1 MILSNT
7 PPIQSLVRMA
17 TSFVKS
23 QYMRSALWEK
33 NRSLVEVL
41 AEPQR
46 NSTSEAILQKRRWS
60 DVTNFCLV
68 LDDKYQRAI
77 KRYVDPLFGANRL
90 QQLQEI
96 AGDET
101 RASALSGGDERS
113 LNRSMGAA
121 VVMLGT
127 ALVAG
132 KAVAPIALIYLP
144 LAVYASR
151 FPLQRGYRAL
161 FHERQLKVSV
171 LASIGIIGTWL
182 GGFYVVGALDLIIF
196 FTAEKLIFISQDRSR
211 DKLINIF
218 GQQSRSVWIVADG
231 TEIQV
236 PFEQLQIGDTV
247 VIGAGQMI
255 PVDGTIQHGHGLIDQ
270 HRLTGESQPVEK
282 AAGDRVLAATIVLAG
297 KIYVEVETSGDSTI
311 AAQLGAILNS
321 TASYQMSID
330 SKALQLANASVAPTL
345 AAAGLAW
352 LWVGFEGAV
361 ATTSATF
368 GFSVRLTGPIA
379 MLNYLNV
386 ASQQGILI
394 KDGRS
399 LELLNQID
407 TVIFDKT
414 GTLTVEQPHV
424 SRIHLFGHLDEA
436 TLLAYA
442 AAAEDR
448 QTHPIARAIVDAA
461 HVRGLQLPV
470 ISGARYEVGYGIN
483 VEIDQ
488 RMVRVGSERFMVLEQ
503 IELPHALHGVQV
515 ACHDR
520 GHSLV
525 LVAIDHE
532 VVGAIELE
540 PTIRPEA
547 RSVIQALRKRNVEIY
562 VISGDHEEPTR
573 ALANAL
579 GIDSYFAN
587 VLPEDKAKH
596 VEHLQSLGR
605 NVCFVGDGIN
615 DSIALKKA
623 QVSVSLRGATTV
635 ATDTAQVV
643 LMGATLEQLPN
654 LFTLSR
660 QFDTNM
666 KVGLA
671 ASIIPCFCII
681 GGVFIVHL
689 SLLGSVLIYNTGLL
703 TGIGAAMMPLLQSRA
718 DS

>member
-1 MILSNT
+1 MALSNT
-7 PPIQSLVRMA
+7 TPILSLVSMA
-17 TSFVKS
+17 TSLVKS

-33 NRSLVEVL
+33 NRSLVELL

-68 LDDKYQRAI
+68 LDDKYQRVI

-101 RASALSGGDERS
+101 RTIAISGDEKT
-113 LNRSMGAA
+113 LNRGIGAA
-121 VVMLGT
+121 MIMLGT

-132 KAVAPIALIYLP
+132 KAVVPIALIYLP
-144 LAVYASR
+144 LAVYTSWV
-151 FPLQRGYRAL
+151 PLQHGYRAL
-161 FHERQLKVSV
+161 FHERQLKMSV

-218 GQQSRSVWIVADG
+218 GQQPRSVWIVADG

-255 PVDGTIQHGHGLIDQ
+255 PVDGTIQHGHALIDQ

-368 GFSVRLTGPIA
+368 GFNVRLTGPIA

-399 LELLNQID
+399 LELLHQID

-461 HVRGLQLPV
+461 QARGLQLPV

-503 IELPHALHGVQV
+503 IELPHALHGIQV

-525 LVAIDHE
+525 LVAIDNE

-596 VEHLQSLGR
+596 VERLQSLGR

-660 QFDTNM
+660 QFDKNM
-666 KVGLA
+666 KIGLA

-689 SLLGSVLIYNTGLL
+689 SLLGSVLIYNAGLL
-703 TGIGAAMMPLLQSRA
+703 AGIGVAMMPLLQSRA